1 MNAVLEWLLKL
12 NVCDKFQF
20 LDTPW
25 KIDMEPT
32 NHPFRKEHDL
42 PNLHDYVPCQSSQG
56 IFSCERKEWLEDDCC
71 GAVR

>member
-12 NVCDKFQF
+12 NVCDKF

-25 KIDMEPT
+25 KIDIIEPT

-42 PNLHDYVPCQSSQG
+42 PNLHDYLPCQSSGG
-56 IFSCERKEWLEDDCC
+56 IFSCEKIVVGR
-71 GAVR
+71 